1 MARVHLNNQ
10 WVWVALALL
19 PLVLTGCTGHDPQ
32 MAKSTVQ
39 LNLGAEP
46 PTLDP
51 IRVTD
56 LTSLSVLN
64 QLMVGLTRFDETS
77 RLVPGLASRWHVSR
91 DGRLYTFWL
100 NPKATW
106 HDGVPVTAQHVA
118 NGMQRA
124 LTAANGSEYAFFLFS
139 LKNAKAF
146 YDGNITQF
154 QQVGVKVVSP
164 HCLQL
169 QLHQPVS
176 FFPALLAFPVAYPA
190 RQDVIARAG
199 QQWTEAGHFVGNG
212 PYRLASWRH
221 DDRIQLTPVKSFWG
235 QAASNRPPVD
245 MLMFNDTNTSMV
257 LYENRQL
264 DMVESPTSL
273 PGYEIRRVRHRP
285 DYRQSPLAVIHYI
298 GMNQQKP
305 PFNQLL
311 VRQALALAT
320 DKHTLAKV
328 LQTGQTPLNGFVV
341 PNMPGYDPAIGLPF
355 NPEKARAMLAK
366 AGYPGGRGFPVVTL
380 AFRDVYDVR
389 KECEVLQ
396 YLWQKHLGISVR
408 LQSMD
413 WKILLNQLKTD
424 APHLFKLNWYVD
436 YPDPDSFLSLFTSDN
451 GNNYTRWHLAT
462 YDQQVAR
469 AAAMP
474 NGPDRAEAYKALQR
488 VLLQDNT
495 VIVPTYTLKKSL
507 LVSPRVTGLAVN
519 SLNMLDLWQLQLKP
533 AS

>member
-1 MARVHLNNQ
+1 MAKVIMRKWCV
-10 WVWVALALL
+10 VLAIGLL
-19 PLVLTGCTGHDPQ
+19 SLVLASCATAPETT
-32 MAKSTVQ
+32 AKSTVQ

-51 IRVTD
+51 IKVTD
-56 LTSLSVLN
+56 LTSLSVVN

-77 RLVPGLASRWHVSR
+77 QLVPGLAMRWQVSP
-91 DGRLYTFWL
+91 DGRQYTFWL
-100 NPKATW
+100 NPAARW
-106 HDGVPVTAQHVA
+106 HDGLPVTAQHVVH
-118 NGMQRA
+118 GLQRA
-124 LTAANGSEYAFFLFS
+124 LTASNGSEYAFFLFP

-146 YDGNITQF
+146 YEGKISGF
-154 QQVGVKVVSP
+154 QQVGVKALSAGCV
-164 HCLQL
+164 QL
-169 QLHQPVS
+169 QLTQPVA

-190 RQDVIARAG
+190 RLDRITRHG
-199 QQWTEAGHFVGNG
+199 DQWTEAGHFVGNG
-212 PYRLASWRH
+212 PYRLSSWRH
-221 DDRIQLTPVKSFWG
+221 DDRISLMPVSPYWG
-235 QAASNRPPVD
+235 KAALNRPPVD

-257 LYENRQL
+257 LYENQQL

-273 PGYEIRRVRHRP
+273 PGYEIRRVKQRP
-285 DYRQSPLAVIHYI
+285 DYRQSQLAVIHYI

-305 PFNQLL
+305 PFNNPL

-320 DKHTLAKV
+320 DKQTLAKV

-341 PNMPGYDPAIGLPF
+341 PGMPGYDPAIGLSF
-355 NPEKARAMLAK
+355 NPVKARALLTQ
-366 AGYPGGRGFPVVTL
+366 AGYPDGKGFPVVTL

-396 YLWQKHLGISVR
+396 YLWQKHLGIAVR

-424 APHLFKLNWYVD
+424 APPLFKLNWYVD
-436 YPDPDSFLSLFTSDN
+436 YPDPDSFLSLFTTDN
-451 GNNYTRWHLAT
+451 GNNYTRWHNPQ
-462 YDQQVAR
+462 YDKQVAQ

-474 NGPDRAEAYKALQR
+474 NGPARAEAYKALQR
-488 VLLQDNT
+488 LLLQQHS

-533 AS
+533 ST